1 MLLLSS
7 MMAARRGD
15 PPVAGTLREGWPYIV
30 GAALLGLAL
39 WRWRPIVG
47 GACLTVAAGIAAFFR
62 DPVRRLDADPD
73 FLYAPADGTVIGVDT
88 VEDPWFVDRPAN
100 RVSIFLSLLDVHVNR
115 SPVAG
120 EIAAVRELGSGFAPA
135 MQFERS
141 HGNRRREVGLDTMRG
156 PVLVVQ
162 VAGLLARRIVGWV
175 GPGDRVTAGQK
186 IGMITFG
193 SRTDLIVPRDL
204 AVPIVQV
211 GQKVVGG
218 YTPIARWLAL
228 ISTSAS
234 TSGAPISAT
243 AGTGEAP
250 TR

>member
-1 MLLLSS
+1 MSLPTRLMS
-7 MMAARRGD
+7 ARRDD
-15 PPVAGTLREGWPYIV
+15 PPAAGTLREGWPYVV
-30 GAALLGLAL
+30 GPALLGLLL
-39 WRWRPIVG
+39 WRWRPLVG
-47 GACLTVAAGIAAFFR
+47 AACLALAAGIAAFFR
-62 DPVRRLDADPD
+62 DPIRRPDADAEL
-73 FLYAPADGTVIGVDT
+73 LYAPADGTVIGVDT
-88 VEDPWFVDRPAN
+88 VEDPWFVARPAH

-135 MQFERS
+135 MHFERS
-141 HGNRRREVGLDTMRG
+141 HGNRRREVGLDTARG

-175 GPGDRVTAGQK
+175 GPGDRVFAGQK

-193 SRTDLIVPRDL
+193 SRTDLIVPRGV
-204 AVPIVQV
+204 AVPTVEV

-218 YTPIARWLAL
+218 RTPIARWRVPS
-228 ISTSAS
+228 STVPK
-234 TSGAPISAT
+234 TDVP
-243 AGTGEAP
+243 P

>member
-1 MLLLSS
+1 MSLLSRL
-7 MMAARRGD
+7 MAVRRGD

-30 GAALLGLAL
+30 GPALLGLAL
-39 WRWRPIVG
+39 WRWRPLVG
-47 GACLTVAAGIAAFFR
+47 GVFLALGAAIAAFFR

-73 FLYAPADGTVIGVDT
+73 LLYAPADGTIIGVDT
-88 VEDPWFVDRPAN
+88 VEDPWFVRRPSH

-115 SPVAG
+115 SPIAG
-120 EIAAVRELGSGFAPA
+120 TIADVRELGSGFAPA
-135 MQFERS
+135 MHFERS
-141 HGNRRREVGLDTMRG
+141 HGNRRREVGLDTARG

-193 SRTDLIVPRDL
+193 SRTDLIVPLD
-204 AVPIVQV
+204 ASTTIVEV

-218 YTPIARWLAL
+218 RTPLMRW
-228 ISTSAS
+228 I
-234 TSGAPISAT
+234 GPISSV
-243 AGTGEAP
+243 
-250 TR
+250 